1 MRKLISILIPTVV
14 ILALF
19 SCRKGGYEGTGYLTV
34 SVGME
39 DPELVVKSP
48 ETPSEDMVFSLSI
61 VGEDGI
67 HSYTVEDART
77 LATEPLAVAAGR
89 YTVTATTGI
98 DTAANWGSAYYSGST
113 TILVKPEQTA
123 TARIVTTLANTMVTV
138 EFEDPIP
145 DVFNNYRVTVDNG
158 AGQALVF
165 SKADNT
171 VGNTAYFAVTGT
183 LNYELSMVN
192 ADGATYHDGPHAITG
207 VKANQHY
214 HFKFSLSDD
223 TPTTGGFVLTI
234 IVDEDTVYSEYEMK
248 LDFGADGKPVTT
260 TSFPLTNDI
269 TLIEGNDETRT
280 VSFEASRGIGSLVIS
295 HNDAGLTALG
305 LPRWTDLVTSQDL
318 SAIRATGIVC
328 NSVDF
333 GTTDVQVIDL
343 TSFISHLPVGSY
355 KFQTTLVDTRNA
367 YNMVNYNITII
378 PPVESRA
385 VSATPWA
392 RFAILEGV
400 WYTVD
405 RPASLKV
412 QYRKTTSSTW
422 LDADSYVT
430 YNEAT
435 KTIKAEIWSLDA
447 GTSYVF
453 RTVTDNDI
461 AKDQT
466 GEVTLPVL
474 SFTTIGT
481 PTVPNLNFD
490 SWYKD
495 GDAWMPNSSSSNHV
509 WDSANKGTASFG
521 VVPTV
526 PEESDVVA
534 GKAARLTGSTA
545 MGQFA
550 AGNIY
555 IGKFAKVSG
564 VGAEIDWGYGF
575 NGKPLALK
583 GYYKYNPQ
591 PINKTQAPY
600 NDMNGQTDIC
610 SIEIYLVN
618 WTSQFHINTSKK
630 QFLSKDD
637 PSIIGYG
644 AMYSNVND
652 SAYKSFT
659 IPIQYRR
666 TNETPTYIVI
676 ACSASRY
683 ADYFTGGIGS
693 MLKIDEFELVYDP
706 AQLNASERELVG
718 YRN

>member
-1 MRKLISILIPTVV
+1 V

>member
-447 GTSYVF
+447 GSSYVF

-600 NDMNGQTDIC
+600 NDLNGQTDIC

-618 WTSQFHINTSKK
+618 WTAQFHINTSKK

>member
-435 KTIKAEIWSLDA
+435 KTIKAEVWSLDA
-447 GTSYVF
+447 GSSYVF

-600 NDMNGQTDIC
+600 NDLNGQTDIC

-618 WTSQFHINTSKK
+618 WTAQFHINTSKK

>member
-1 MRKLISILIPTVV
+1 MRKITGIFIAAAALLV
-14 ILALF
+14 LF
-19 SCRKGGYEGTGYLTV
+19 SCKKGGFEGTGYLTV
-34 SVGME
+34 SVGTE

-48 ETPSEDMVFSLSI
+48 EAPSDDMVFSLSI
-61 VGEDGI
+61 VGEDGV
-67 HSYTVEDART
+67 HSYTVADART

-89 YTVTATTGI
+89 YTVTATSGNQS
-98 DTAANWGSAYYSGST
+98 AAAWGSAYYSGSA
-113 TILVKPEQTA
+113 TILVKPEQKA
-123 TARIVTTLANTMVTV
+123 TANITATLANTMVTV

-145 DVFNNYRVTVDNG
+145 ELFSDYRVTVDNG
-158 AGQALVF
+158 AGEALLF
-165 SKADNT
+165 SKASNT

-207 VKANQHY
+207 VKANQQY
-214 HFKFSLSDD
+214 HFKFSMSAD

-234 IVDEDTVYSEYEMK
+234 IVDDTTVYNEYEMK

-260 TSFPLTNDI
+260 PSFPLTNDI
-269 TLIEGNDETRT
+269 TLIEGNSETRT

-305 LPRWTDLVTSQDL
+305 LPKWTDLVTTQDL
-318 SAIRATGIVC
+318 SAIQAAGITC
-328 NSVDF
+328 SAVDF
-333 GTTDVQVIDL
+333 GTTDVQVINL
-343 TSFISHLPVGSY
+343 TTFISHLPVGSY

-405 RPASLKV
+405 RPSSLKV
-412 QYRKTTSSTW
+412 QYRKTNSATW
-422 LDADSYVT
+422 LDASSYVT

-435 KTIKAEIWSLDA
+435 KTIKAEVWSLDA
-447 GTSYVF
+447 GSSYVF
-453 RTVTDNDI
+453 RTVTDTDI
-461 AKDQT
+461 TKEQN
-466 GEVTLPVL
+466 GEVSLPVI
-474 SFTTIGT
+474 SFSTIGT

-495 GDAWMPNSSSSNHV
+495 GSAWMPNSSSSNHV
-509 WDSANKGTASFG
+509 WDSANPGTAGLG
-521 VVPTV
+521 VVPTT
-526 PEESDVVA
+526 PEESDVVS
-534 GKAARLTGSTA
+534 GKAVRMESSTA

-555 IGKFAKVSG
+555 IGKFGKVSG

-575 NGKPLALK
+575 NGKPIALK

-591 PINKTQAPY
+591 TINKTQAPY
-600 NDMNGQTDIC
+600 QSMSGQTDIC

-618 WTSQFHINTSKK
+618 WSAMFHINTSKK
-630 QFLSKDD
+630 QFLPKDD
-637 PSIIGYG
+637 PSIIAYG
-644 AMYSNVND
+644 SLFSNVND
-652 SAYKSFT
+652 SAYKEFT

-676 ACSASRY
+676 SCAASRY
-683 ADYFTGGIGS
+683 ADYFTGGVGS
-693 MLKIDEFELVYDP
+693 LLKVDEFSLVYDP
-706 AQLNASERELVG
+706 AQLTAAERELVG
-718 YRN
+718 YRD

>member
-14 ILALF
+14 ILSLF

-435 KTIKAEIWSLDA
+435 KTIKAEVWSLDA
-447 GTSYVF
+447 GSSYVF

-600 NDMNGQTDIC
+600 NDLNGQTDIC

-618 WTSQFHINTSKK
+618 WTAQFHINTSKK

>member
-14 ILALF
+14 LLALF

-435 KTIKAEIWSLDA
+435 KTIKAEVWSLDA
-447 GTSYVF
+447 GSSYVF

-600 NDMNGQTDIC
+600 NDLNGQTDIC

-618 WTSQFHINTSKK
+618 WTAQFHINTSKK